1 MVKNLFR
8 QLTPPLLFSMLRSL
22 YKHFN
27 VETPIYEGL
36 YRNQGEL
43 PSIDK
48 NPFAH
53 PNWIAYV
60 GGRARSRMS
69 GVTDQD
75 MREMCL
81 SLIGSIMPA
90 TSELEP
96 QTIVDFGGGVGMYWP
111 ALMAQ
116 NKAEV
121 NTEFLVIDNE
131 SNCIEGKRL
140 FGDQGVDFQSNFT
153 HATQSKKN
161 INVLNVASTL
171 HYCMHYEN
179 VVAMLCGI
187 RAKFIVVSRHPA
199 PDDALPITYT
209 VQNVTSIHGFCGQIP
224 VVLLGV
230 DTLSGLMKKH
240 GYTLI
245 ADYYSDADPE
255 KYWKYAKKTIPAEFA
270 RIIDHALVF
279 QCTQRNGSL
288 DTSQTS

>member
-1 MVKNLFR
+1 
-8 QLTPPLLFSMLRSL
+8 MLRSL
-22 YKHFN
+22 YKHVN

-36 YRNQGEL
+36 YRNQAEL
-43 PSIDK
+43 PLINK

-53 PNWIAYV
+53 PNWIAYA
-60 GGRARSRMS
+60 GSRARSRKN
-69 GVTDQD
+69 GVTNQD
-75 MREMCL
+75 MHEMCL
-81 SLIGSIMPA
+81 SLIASIMPA
-90 TSELEP
+90 ANKEEP

-140 FGDQGVDFQSNFT
+140 FGDQGVDFQSNFA
-153 HATQSKKN
+153 HAIQSKKN
-161 INVLNVASTL
+161 ITVLNVASTL
-171 HYCMHYEN
+171 QYCMDYEH

-209 VQNVTSIHGFCGQIP
+209 VQSVTSIHGFCGQIP

-230 DTLSGLMKKH
+230 DTLSALMKKH

-245 ADYYSDADPE
+245 ADYYHDADPG
-255 KYWKYAKKTIPAEFA
+255 KYWKYTKKTIPTEYS

-279 QCTQRNGSL
+279 QCNQRDGIL